1 MMNKTFL
8 EKATTLKGELIRL
21 RRTIHQHPELGF
33 EVYETANLVTRTLT
47 ELGLEVQTGVGKTGV
62 VAHLGRGGGPAIG
75 IRADMDAL
83 PILEQTGVE
92 YASKI
97 PGRMHACGHDS
108 HTAML
113 LGVALLLREVDLPGE
128 VRLIFQPSE
137 EVFDDEGVSGAPRMI
152 DDGALDGL
160 DAVIALHVDSKL
172 EVGKIRVAAG
182 VVQAAVDDFRIYVQ
196 GRGGHAA
203 HPYAAL
209 DPIWLMTQVLQAL
222 YGIPSRRLDPL
233 RSGVVTVGIVK
244 AGSASNVIPAEAF
257 IEGTMRSLDP
267 KVRLQLREEVEKA
280 AAIVRA
286 LGGDYRLEFDF
297 GYPPLAN
304 DPTVVSWL
312 QQVGAELL
320 GRDHLTDEDVVS
332 FGAEDFAYMTGQVP
346 GAMFRLGVK
355 PKDGEYGGLHEATF
369 NLEED
374 ALPVGAA
381 VLAETARRFV
391 RGELSLLRAIA
402 S

>member
-1 MMNKTFL
+1 
-8 EKATTLKGELIRL
+8 
-21 RRTIHQHPELGF
+21 
-33 EVYETANLVTRTLT
+33 
-47 ELGLEVQTGVGKTGV
+47 
-62 VAHLGRGGGPAIG
+62 
-75 IRADMDAL
+75 MDAL
-83 PILEQTGVE
+83 PILEQSGAE

-97 PGRMHACGHDS
+97 PGRMHACGHDA

-113 LGVALLLREVDLPGE
+113 LGAAMLLREVDLPGE

-137 EVFDDEGVSGAPRMI
+137 EVFDDQGVSGAPRMI

-160 DAVIALHVDSKL
+160 DAVIALHVDTKL
-172 EVGKIRVAAG
+172 EVGKVRVAAG

-222 YGIPSRRLDPL
+222 YGIPSRRLNPL

-244 AGSASNVIPAEAF
+244 AGSASNIIPAGAF
-257 IEGTMRSLDP
+257 IEGTLRSLDP

-280 AAIVRA
+280 AAIIRA

-304 DPTVVSWL
+304 NPTVVSWV
-312 QQVGAELL
+312 QQVGTELL
-320 GRDHLTDEDVVS
+320 GQEHVTDGDMIS
-332 FGAEDFAYMTGQVP
+332 FGAEDFAYMAAKAP

-355 PKDGEYGGLHEATF
+355 PKEGEFGGLHEATF
-369 NLEED
+369 NLDED

-381 VLAETARRFV
+381 MLAETARRFV
-391 RGELSLLRAIA
+391 SGELAPLNLG
-402 S
+402 

>member
-1 MMNKTFL
+1 MVDKVIL
-8 EKATTLKGELIRL
+8 EKAKALRGELVRL
-21 RRTIHQHPELGF
+21 RRTIHQNPELGF
-33 EVYETANLVTRTLT
+33 EVYETADLVARTLT
-47 ELGLEVQTGVGKTGV
+47 EMGLEIQTGVGKSGV
-62 VAHLGRGGGPAIG
+62 VAHLGRGNGPAIG

-83 PILEQTGVE
+83 PILEQTGAA

-97 PGRMHACGHDS
+97 PGRMHACGHDA

-113 LGVALLLREVDLPGE
+113 LGAAMLLREADLPGE

-137 EVFDDEGVSGAPRMI
+137 EVFDSDGVSGAPRMI

-160 DAVIALHVDSKL
+160 NALIALHVDTKL
-172 EVGKIRVAAG
+172 EVGKIRVAPG
-182 VVQAAVDDFRIYVQ
+182 VVQAAVDDFHLYVQ

-203 HPYAAL
+203 QPYAVL

-222 YGIPSRRLDPL
+222 YAIPSRRLNPL

-244 AGSASNVIPAEAF
+244 AGSASNVIPAEAY
-257 IEGTMRSLDP
+257 IEGTMRSHDG

-286 LGGDYRLEFDF
+286 LGGDYRLELDF

-320 GRDHLTDEDVVS
+320 GQDHVTDEDMVS
-332 FGAEDFAYMTGQVP
+332 FGAEDFAYMTAKVP

-355 PKDGEYGGLHEATF
+355 PKDGEFGGLHEATF
-369 NLEED
+369 DLDED
-374 ALPVGAA
+374 ALPIGAA
-381 VLAETARRFV
+381 MLAETALRYV
-391 RGELSLLRAIA
+391 RGELAPLSVD
-402 S
+402 